1 MGCSAAKPVQPA
13 ATVTT
18 EGGGSPDR
26 GATDADVAHA
36 KGVLTPEEH
45 KDLEALFNKLN
56 TSSVG
61 WLLTSKPLNS
71 GLINDKPTI
80 ARTKLLT
87 ENP

>member
-61 WLLTSKPLNS
+61 CC
-71 GLINDKPTI
+71 
-80 ARTKLLT
+80 
-87 ENP
+87 